1 MSTLQKIIG
10 SLLLIVGLA
19 GALNADAIKVFVTP
33 SAKLA
38 MTEIVGEF
46 KKSNPND
53 EIIMTFS
60 ATGKAYQQLINGMD
74 YDIFMAADSKH
85 PKKIVADAIA
95 ISKPEIYAFGVI
107 ALYSNDK
114 ELIKQGIN
122 ALKNDKVKHI
132 SITNPKVAP
141 YGVAAM
147 EILASYGLTEVVASK
162 IVMGDN
168 MGQSVQFVDSGAADI
183 GLVAYSLLKETQP
196 NDKYMVID
204 SSRYKSMEQSFVL
217 TKYAKNKALAV
228 KFGKFITSQNA
239 KNIFKKYGFGIK

>member
-1 MSTLQKIIG
+1 MRKIIG

-19 GALNADAIKVFVTP
+19 GALNADTIKVFVAS

-38 MTEIVGEF
+38 MTEIAGEF

-53 EIIMTFS
+53 DIIMTFS
-60 ATGKAYQQLINGMD
+60 ATGKAYQQLTNGME

-85 PKKIVADAIA
+85 PEKIVADAMA
-95 ISKPEIYAFGVI
+95 ISKPEIYALGVV

-132 SITNPKVAP
+132 SIANPKVAP
-141 YGVAAM
+141 YGVAAT
-147 EILASYGLTEVVASK
+147 EILASYGLTEVVANK

-168 MGQSVQFVDSGAADI
+168 IGQSVQFVDSGAADI

-196 NDKYMVID
+196 KGEYMIID
-204 SSRYKSMEQSFVL
+204 SSKYKPMEQSFVL
-217 TKYAKNKALAV
+217 TKPAKNKALAV
-228 KFGKFITSQNA
+228 KFGKFLTSQNA

>member
-1 MSTLQKIIG
+1 MRKIIG
-10 SLLLIVGLA
+10 SLLLIVGLT
-19 GALNADAIKVFVTP
+19 GALNADTIKVFVAS

-38 MTEIVGEF
+38 MTEIAGEF

-53 EIIMTFS
+53 DIIMTFS
-60 ATGKAYQQLINGMD
+60 ATGKAYQQLTNGME

-85 PKKIVADAIA
+85 PEKIVADAMA
-95 ISKPEIYAFGVI
+95 ISKPEIYALGVV

-132 SITNPKVAP
+132 SIANPKVAP
-141 YGVAAM
+141 YGVAAT
-147 EILASYGLTEVVASK
+147 EILASYGLTEVVANK

-168 MGQSVQFVDSGAADI
+168 IGQSVQFVDSGAADI

-196 NDKYMVID
+196 KGEYMIID
-204 SSRYKSMEQSFVL
+204 SSKYKPMEQSFVL
-217 TKYAKNKALAV
+217 TKHAKNKALAV
-228 KFGKFITSQNA
+228 KFGKFLTSQNA

>member
-1 MSTLQKIIG
+1 MRKIIG

-19 GALNADAIKVFVTP
+19 GALNADTIKVFVAS

-38 MTEIVGEF
+38 MTEIAGEF

-53 EIIMTFS
+53 DIIMTFS
-60 ATGKAYQQLINGMD
+60 ATGKAYQQLTNGME

-85 PKKIVADAIA
+85 PEKIVADAMA
-95 ISKPEIYAFGVI
+95 ISKPEIYALGVV

-132 SITNPKVAP
+132 SIANPKVAP
-141 YGVAAM
+141 YGVAAT
-147 EILASYGLTEVVASK
+147 EILASYGLTEVVANK

-168 MGQSVQFVDSGAADI
+168 IGQSVQFVDSGAADI

-196 NDKYMVID
+196 KGEYMIID
-204 SSRYKSMEQSFVL
+204 SSKYKPMEQSFVL

-228 KFGKFITSQNA
+228 KFGKFLTSQNA